1 MKIHILLAAAVA
13 SSALVQ
19 AGCNSRS
26 GDDAGTPKVS
36 FVGRRAVDDG
46 NLDLASPTDG
56 HLDIKVFSGGYGHD
70 FFEEAGEEYG
80 EAYGIEVETVGD
92 PHMWE
97 PLWSDF
103 VAGNPP
109 DVTWPGWGMKYWSLV
124 FDDQVEQMD
133 SYLAMPPYDSDEGTW
148 RDTFDEQLLELG
160 QFEGK
165 QYMLPFHVNLK
176 HHDLIVGIAVNIC
189 SE

>member
-97 PLWSDF
+97 PLRSDF

-109 DVTWPGWGMKYWSLV
+109 DVTWPGWGMKYWPVSRRCTISRCPKRPSGSRWCV
-124 FDDQVEQMD
+124 
-133 SYLAMPPYDSDEGTW
+133 
-148 RDTFDEQLLELG
+148 
-160 QFEGK
+160 
-165 QYMLPFHVNLK
+165 LPRVNS
-176 HHDLIVGIAVNIC
+176 GRP
-189 SE
+189 